1 MEKMNYSLQTETGF
15 RQNSGSRM
23 AVAVTNRRNIGLMLM
38 LTVAFALSSMFSVKA
53 DSKDYIKDQT
63 LAFYDFLGTTH
74 SFTTANSNL
83 SGNQV
88 GLPTLTD
95 GYMFTDASGSGNRG
109 VKITNMTAA
118 DDRQDTVYYEFDW
131 NPYKLA
137 GQANSS
143 GTTGIEPAS
152 FGVCIVRGS
161 NDSIVFGLWY
171 ERWSLKAGSKYNTDS
186 LNAEPLG
193 DLHLMNMSTDPY
205 NPVPA
210 QVVTRN
216 INGQDLSYYTNTLL
230 PFAMLEPGTTN
241 YYAVKCDS
249 INKST
254 NLGPTFKMNRWYHIR
269 ATLDFKNKR
278 VISFVITDK
287 TNPENTK
294 TVTDLPFVNTG
305 ANNVSR
311 LEIAGTRGKAE
322 GGTGNG
328 ANTNYQQ
335 RFDNFDI
342 YTMRQVAASA
352 TVTIKYVDEGGVE
365 LQPSRQVPY
374 LEVGTQF
381 SVLEA
386 DKVTIVYNEDYYIY
400 DETSTS
406 TITLVAGVNEIIL
419 RFKKAIPAA
428 TVVTMSAPATAEL
441 YNDVKFD
448 FTVKTPAGDPVG
460 MGYVL
465 FYVNNIAKN
474 RLPVDVLGTTSVV
487 MPNLLVGETQFAAV
501 YVGDRMN
508 YSTSDTVKTSVT
520 ITPSTAAIKPYPV
533 YFDLVDQPEI
543 AAWDR
548 ARGMTIATLRDYTK
562 FFRCDSLPGIVVTD
576 DTLSAHKV
584 GYYYAKSSYDK
595 IDNAYNRADF
605 VIVPLGSGRPTSVTF
620 KTPWLN
626 TGSYNVYLSH
636 RVNSDPKT
644 SMTTIDM
651 NGKELYFPNEEMYGR
666 WFKSWAATNNRRR
679 WNATGH
685 SGNIGMNY
693 LGSVRVEESGTQK
706 LTINVVAE
714 NGANYNLDMLQFIPV
729 DMDSLDINLPAA
741 TSMSKNYFPMFD
753 WLGFPQ
759 MELNDPLALKNTTFS
774 DYSEFAVPY
783 QVVDQSDRVKYPFT
797 INNLGVTVGPS
808 ELMGTYCIV
817 YYKDDKWTRV
827 AEGSIENNA
836 FTGELPMGQYYYQ
849 EINYIDLGMPGVSG
863 DRTFISEGYFNV
875 GETSVNEVNGRKE
888 VFAYSLTNKLVVKG
902 MNAGDR
908 IMVYDVAGKQILS
921 GLATSDLFEQTLKP
935 SLYIVKVLSAQKGTH
950 TMKVI
955 VR

>member
-1 MEKMNYSLQTETGF
+1 MKKMNYPLQNETS
-15 RQNSGSRM
+15 SGQKSAIRTVP
-23 AVAVTNRRNIGLMLM
+23 AVSNRRNISLMLM
-38 LTVAFALSSMFSVKA
+38 LAVAFALSSVFPVKA

-83 SGNQV
+83 SNNQV
-88 GLPTLTD
+88 GSPTLVN
-95 GYMFTDASGSGNRG
+95 GYMYTAASGSGNRG
-109 VKITNMTAA
+109 IKITNMTAA

-131 NPYKLA
+131 NPYKVG
-137 GQANSS
+137 GQANST
-143 GTTGIEPAS
+143 GTAGANPEQYA
-152 FGVCIVRGS
+152 VAIVRGS
-161 NDSIVFGLWY
+161 NDSIVFGVWF
-171 ERWSLKAGSKYNTDS
+171 ERWSYKAGSKYNTDS

-254 NLGPTFKMNRWYHIR
+254 NLGRTFKMNRWYHIR

-278 VISFVITDK
+278 IISFVITDK
-287 TNPENTK
+287 ENPENTK

-311 LEIAGTRGKAE
+311 LEIAATRGKNE
-322 GGTGNG
+322 GATSGN
-328 ANTNYQQ
+328 TCNYEQ

-419 RFKKAIPAA
+419 RFKKAIPTA
-428 TVVTMSAPATAEL
+428 TVTTMSAPATAEL

-448 FTVKTPAGDPVG
+448 FTVKTPTGDPVG

-508 YSTSDTVKTSVT
+508 YSSSDTVKTTVT
-520 ITPSTAAIKPYPV
+520 ITPSTATVKPYPV

-562 FFRCDSLPGIVVTD
+562 YFRCDSLSGIKVTD

-584 GYYYAKSSYDK
+584 GYYYAKSTYDK

-605 VIVPLGSGRPTSVTF
+605 VIVPLGSSRPTSVTF

-626 TGSYNVYLSH
+626 SGSYNIYISH
-636 RVNSDPKT
+636 RVSGDPKT
-644 SMTTIDM
+644 NMTTIDM

-666 WFKSWAATNNRRR
+666 WFKSWLGVNNRRR

-685 SGNIGMNY
+685 SGSMGMNY

-706 LTINVVAE
+706 LTINVLPE
-714 NGANYNLDMLQFIPV
+714 NGASYNLDMLQFIPV
-729 DMDSLDINLPAA
+729 DMDSLNINLPAA
-741 TSMSKNYFPMFD
+741 TSMGKNYFPMFD

-759 MELNDPLALKNTTFS
+759 MQLNDGTFHTS
-774 DYSEFAVPY
+774 FADFSEFAVPY
-783 QVVDQSDRVKYPFT
+783 QVVDQTERTKYPFT
-797 INNLGVTVGPS
+797 INNLGVTVG
-808 ELMGTYCIV
+808 LGDLTANHCIV
-817 YYKDDKWTRV
+817 YRKEDKWTRV

-849 EINYIDLGMPGVSG
+849 EINYVDMGIPGAAG
-863 DRTFISEGYFNV
+863 YRTFISDGYFNV